1 MVTPAEATVSGL
13 SHAEAERRLSQ
24 FGLNQIAKPKEVRFF
39 SIMREEI
46 AEPMILLL
54 LVVGFFYALWGD
66 LGDAFTIL
74 VIIFLLVF
82 VEVWNEYRAKK
93 AISALSKLSAPVSKV
108 LRDGSMV
115 EVDSS
120 GIVPGDILVLSSGT
134 RVVADAKLLLSYSLQ
149 VDESSLTG
157 ESFPVEK
164 KLGDE
169 IYAGTLVSSGEGK
182 AEVFSTGTNTRI
194 GKIASLAKVIKPP
207 KTPLQLSMK
216 SLAKKLVSIAVFFS
230 VVIPAIGFLRGQD
243 IRVMVLTG
251 LSLAFATI
259 PEELPIIITMVLG
272 LGAYKLSKKRLL
284 IKKLKAAEALGN
296 ASVIVTDKTGTI
308 TENRM
313 SIASYYPDDEE
324 EIISTAC
331 SALSGISSSP
341 MDKAVLEVASN
352 RGLSPAGRIL
362 RERVFSDD
370 RKSRSVIRQT
380 KSGFE
385 LFMSG
390 APEEVLALVGNAR
403 AAAEVALEKETAKGR
418 RVIAIARRPIE
429 AGDIDRPFRELER
442 DLVFAGLIS
451 FEDPPRAGVMDTVA
465 AAKRAGVRTIM
476 VTGDHPKTAAFIA
489 SEVGI
494 TADDVL
500 SGHQLDAISG
510 NDLQQIVKSTSVF
523 ARTSP
528 EHKFRIVKALQE
540 NGEVVAVTGDGINDT
555 LALKEA
561 DIGIA
566 MGVRG
571 TDAAKEAADI
581 VVADDNFVTIGGG
594 LFEGRIFFD
603 NLRKGVRYYLS
614 VKAALVLVFLLP
626 ILIGIPFFFAPIQ
639 IIVLELFMDLAASS
653 AFVAEPAE
661 KTIYSRPPRKAKE
674 KFLDNRMVKGI
685 LLSGFSLFLAVSA
698 AYFYASY
705 LGLSQ
710 AVAQSYA
717 FCAWIVGHI
726 ILAFISRSDSD
737 PLYSLGLLS
746 NRVMNYWAAIVV
758 FFLALAFGVPVITN
772 HLKLSPLSLE
782 GMVLVS
788 VITLLILSWQEAL
801 KVFNFYRRSSKL

>member
-1 MVTPAEATVSGL
+1 MVKPTEVAASGL
-13 SHAEAERRLSQ
+13 SYAEAERRLSQ

-46 AEPMILLL
+46 SEPMILLL
-54 LVVGFFYALWGD
+54 LVVGFFYTLWGN
-66 LGDAFTIL
+66 LGDALTIL

-108 LRDGSMV
+108 LRDGSVV

-120 GIVPGDILVLSSGT
+120 RIVPGDILVLSSGT
-134 RVVADAKLLLSYSLQ
+134 RIAADAKLFLSYSLQ

-164 KLGDE
+164 KRGDE

-182 AEVFSTGTNTRI
+182 AEVFSTGKNTRI

-216 SLAKKLVSIAVFFS
+216 SLAKKLVSVAVFFS
-230 VVIPAIGFLRGQD
+230 IFIPAVGFLRGQD

-313 SIASYYPDDEE
+313 SIASYYPNNEE
-324 EIISTAC
+324 EILSVAC
-331 SALSGISSSP
+331 SALSDIPSSP

-352 RGLSPAGRIL
+352 RGLSPVGRIV
-362 RERVFSDD
+362 RERVFSEN

-380 KSGFE
+380 KSDFE

-403 AAAEVALEKETAKGR
+403 TAVELELEKETAKGR
-418 RVIAIARRPIE
+418 RVIAIARRPIKE
-429 AGDIDRPFRELER
+429 EDVDHPFRELER
-442 DLVFAGLIS
+442 DLVFVGLIS
-451 FEDPPRAGVMDTVA
+451 FEDAPRPGVMDTVVA
-465 AAKRAGVRTIM
+465 VKRAGVRTIM

-494 TADDVL
+494 TANDVL
-500 SGHQLDAISG
+500 SGHQLDDISE
-510 NDLQQIVKSTSVF
+510 NELQRVVKSTSVF

-528 EHKFRIVKALQE
+528 EHKFRIVKALQK

-566 MGVRG
+566 MGMRG

-581 VVADDNFVTIGGG
+581 VVADDNFVTIGSG
-594 LFEGRIFFD
+594 LFVGRIFFD

-614 VKAALVLVFLLP
+614 VKAALVMVFLLP

-653 AFVAEPAE
+653 AFIAEPAE

-737 PLYSLGLLS
+737 PLYSLGFLS
-746 NRVMNYWAAIVV
+746 NRVMNYWAVIVV
-758 FFLALAFGVPVITN
+758 FFLALAYGVPVITE
-772 HLKLSPLSLE
+772 HLKLSPISL
-782 GMVLVS
+782 GQMVS
-788 VITLLILSWQEAL
+788 VALIALLILSWQEAL
-801 KVFNFYRRSSKL
+801 KVFNSYRRSSKL

>member
-1 MVTPAEATVSGL
+1 MVKPAEVAASGL
-13 SHAEAERRLSQ
+13 SYAEAERRLSQ

-46 AEPMILLL
+46 SEPMILLL
-54 LVVGFFYALWGD
+54 LVVGFFYTLWGN
-66 LGDAFTIL
+66 LGDALTIL
-74 VIIFLLVF
+74 VVIFLLVF

-108 LRDGSMV
+108 FRDGSVV

-120 GIVPGDILVLSSGT
+120 RIVPGDILVLSSGT
-134 RVVADAKLLLSYSLQ
+134 RIAADAKLFLSYSLQ
-149 VDESSLTG
+149 VDESSLIG
-157 ESFPVEK
+157 ESFPVDK
-164 KLGDE
+164 KPGEE
-169 IYAGTLVSSGEGK
+169 IYAGTLVVSGEGK
-182 AEVFSTGTNTRI
+182 AEVFSTGENTRI
-194 GKIASLAKVIKPP
+194 GKIATLAKAIKPP

-216 SLAKKLVSIAVFFS
+216 SLAKKLVSVAVFFS
-230 VVIPAIGFLRGQD
+230 IFIPAVGFLRGQD

-313 SIASYYPDDEE
+313 SIVSYYPNDEE
-324 EIISTAC
+324 KIISTAR
-331 SALSGISSSP
+331 SALSGIPSSP
-341 MDKAVLEVASN
+341 MDNVILETASN
-352 RGLSPAGRIL
+352 RGLSSAGQIV

-380 KSGFE
+380 KSNFE

-403 AAAEVALEKETAKGR
+403 AAVEIELEKETAKGR

-429 AGDIDRPFRELER
+429 AGDVDRPFRELER
-442 DLVFAGLIS
+442 DLVFVGLIS
-451 FEDPPRAGVMDTVA
+451 FEDPPRAGVMDTVVA
-465 AAKRAGVRTIM
+465 VKRAGVRTIM

-494 TADDVL
+494 TANDVL
-500 SGHQLDAISG
+500 SGHQLDDISE
-510 NDLQQIVKSTSVF
+510 NELQRVVKSTSVF

-528 EHKFRIVKALQE
+528 EHKFRIVNALQK

-581 VVADDNFVTIGGG
+581 VVADDNFVTIGSG
-594 LFEGRIFFD
+594 LFVGRIFFD

-653 AFVAEPAE
+653 AFIAEPAE

-746 NRVMNYWAAIVV
+746 NRVMNYWAVIVV
-758 FFLALAFGVPVITN
+758 FFLALAYGVPVITE
-772 HLKLSPLSLE
+772 HLKLSPISL
-782 GMVLVS
+782 GQMVSVLV
-788 VITLLILSWQEAL
+788 IALLILSWQEAL
-801 KVFNFYRRSSKL
+801 KVFNSYRRSSKL

>member
-1 MVTPAEATVSGL
+1 MTMAKPTEVAVSGL
-13 SHAEAERRLSQ
+13 SDAEAERRLSQ
-24 FGLNQIAKPKEVRFF
+24 FGLNQITKPKEVRFF
-39 SIMREEI
+39 SILREEI

-66 LGDAFTIL
+66 LGDTFTIF
-74 VIIFLLVF
+74 VIILLLVF

-93 AISALSKLSAPVSKV
+93 AISALSQLSAPVSRV
-108 LRDGSMV
+108 LREGGMV
-115 EVDSS
+115 EVDSAR
-120 GIVPGDILVLSSGT
+120 IVPGDILVLSSGT
-134 RVVADAKLLLSYSLQ
+134 RVAADAKLLLTYSLQ

-164 KLGDE
+164 KLGE
-169 IYAGTLVSSGEGK
+169 EVYAGTLVSSGEGK
-182 AEVFSTGTNTRI
+182 AEVFATGKNTRI
-194 GKIASLAKVIKPP
+194 GKIASLAKAIKPP

-216 SLAKKLVSIAVFFS
+216 SLAKKLVAVALFFS
-230 VVIPAIGFLRGQD
+230 ILIPLVGFLRGQD

-284 IKKLKAAEALGN
+284 IKKLKVAEAFGN
-296 ASVIVTDKTGTI
+296 ASIIVTDKTGTI

-313 SIASYYPDDEE
+313 SIVAYYPENKE
-324 EIISTAC
+324 QLMLAAC
-331 SALSGISSSP
+331 SALSGIPSSP
-341 MDKAVLEVASN
+341 LDTAVLESASKL
-352 RGLSPAGRIL
+352 GLSPGGRIV

-380 KSGFE
+380 EGGYE

-390 APEEVLALVGNAR
+390 APEEVLELVGTAP
-403 AAAEVALEKETAKGR
+403 APVELELEKETAKGR
-418 RVIAIARRPIE
+418 RVIAIARRMV
-429 AGDIDRPFRELER
+429 DVRDVDRPFSELER
-442 DLVFAGLIS
+442 DLVFVGLIS

-465 AAKRAGVRTIM
+465 AAKNAGVRTIM

-489 SEVGI
+489 SEVDI
-494 TADDVL
+494 AADDVL
-500 SGHQLDAISG
+500 LGHQLDDISE
-510 NDLQQIVKSTSVF
+510 DELQRVVKSTSVF

-528 EHKFRIVKALQE
+528 EHKYRIVKALQK
-540 NGEVVAVTGDGINDT
+540 NGEVVAVTGDGVNDT

-581 VVADDNFVTIGGG
+581 VVADDNFVTIGSG

-614 VKAALVLVFLLP
+614 VKTALVLVFLLP

-639 IIVLELFMDLAASS
+639 IIVL
-653 AFVAEPAE
+653 
-661 KTIYSRPPRKAKE
+661 
-674 KFLDNRMVKGI
+674 
-685 LLSGFSLFLAVSA
+685 
-698 AYFYASY
+698 
-705 LGLSQ
+705 
-710 AVAQSYA
+710 
-717 FCAWIVGHI
+717 
-726 ILAFISRSDSD
+726 
-737 PLYSLGLLS
+737 
-746 NRVMNYWAAIVV
+746 
-758 FFLALAFGVPVITN
+758 
-772 HLKLSPLSLE
+772 
-782 GMVLVS
+782 
-788 VITLLILSWQEAL
+788 
-801 KVFNFYRRSSKL
+801 